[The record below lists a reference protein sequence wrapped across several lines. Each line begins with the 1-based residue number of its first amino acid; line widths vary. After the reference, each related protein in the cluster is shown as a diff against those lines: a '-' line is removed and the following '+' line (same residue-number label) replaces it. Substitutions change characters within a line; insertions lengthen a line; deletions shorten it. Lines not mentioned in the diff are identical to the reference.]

1 MYQRL
6 IQSNMR
12 NLTFLLIFLFFTSF
26 GFSQLIVTEIDE
38 DAAGEIIAGPG
49 VEIITAGHYGGTN
62 QLGSFSGGLGIIGI
76 ESGVVLTTGNVE
88 LAGNGNGG
96 PAESIAANGSDFSSQ
111 LSAAY
116 PGVPLSDASALQI
129 SFEATA
135 TVLQFDFVFASEEYL
150 EYVGEEFNDAI
161 GVFIDGPGFSDEF
174 AGYENVALVPGTSD
188 LVNINNV
195 NTGTN
200 ATWYVNN
207 PPGGGPYSAVFA
219 YDGFT
224 QKMTI
229 LLTGLSCG
237 STYNLHFAVADAID
251 ENFDA
256 ALFIGANSVQSN
268 FAVGEIT
275 VVDASPFCE
284 GDEFT
289 ASITHN
295 PSWNYTWSTG
305 ESGLGVSSVVRT
317 AVFGVDEISVVVAD
331 GDGCLAERSAEA
343 IVHTDD
349 NVAPGVMNT
358 TFTYYATANEEIC
371 FEIYATDSDNETAAL
386 NVVSIDGD
394 FSLLNFIPTAI
405 IPEVYHEIVT
415 FCWTP
420 NEYDYGENSFTISV
434 TDNNSCASLS
444 QNFTFKIIVTCPMCP
459 ECIYYEDRTPES
471 NPLPPLTEAAKC
483 IIAGMTDEVIVGDEE
498 VIFRAG
504 EYIELGDFF
513 VEGPFFAEITG
524 ETCIEECTNCCE
536 SWTGFRYDPLY
547 DAIAPDGD
555 GIADYWF
562 LNDTENPYCAF
573 NATGFEI
580 WVGNHWSR
588 SEAFYYRSQLTD
600 YCCPFQAATE
610 ETGLDHTVINWD
622 GTRDDGAHCND
633 HTYKVVVRLYSC
645 GFVYELKHWVAKL
658 SDELPG
664 RPNFDTTLTVNSE
677 TLENN
682 ISIYPNPGSENVTIS
697 IGRNF
702 LDADTKL
709 ILYDL
714 KNAKVLEQTIVNEQS
729 QIDISFLRSGIYIVS
744 CSNTNGVLYTK
755 LIVQ

>member
-1 MYQRL
+1 
-6 IQSNMR
+6 MR
-12 NLTFLLIFLFFTSF
+12 NLAILVSLLFFTSF

-88 LAGNGNGG
+88 LAGTGNGG
-96 PAESIAANGSDFSSQ
+96 AAQSMPANGSDFSSQ

-116 PGVPLSDASALQI
+116 PGVPLDDVSALQI
-129 SFEATA
+129 SFEATS

-195 NTGTN
+195 NTVTN

-207 PPGGGPYSAVFA
+207 PPGGGPYGAVFA

-224 QKMTI
+224 KKMTI
-229 LLTGLSCG
+229 VLTGLSCG

-268 FAVGEIT
+268 FDVGEIV

-305 ESGLGVSSVVRT
+305 ESGFGVSSVVRT

-349 NVAPGVMNT
+349 NVAPWLTNT
-358 TFTYYATANEEIC
+358 EFTYYVYPDETVCFGIYSADTPNEEVYLTYSGIPVLS
-371 FEIYATDSDNETAAL
+371 EMTIYETFQQSGL
-386 NVVSIDGD
+386 
-394 FSLLNFIPTAI
+394 
-405 IPEVYHEIVT
+405 

-420 NEYDYGENSFTISV
+420 TAYNYGEHSFEIYLQ
-434 TDNNSCASLS
+434 DNNSCGAIGATY
-444 QNFTFKIIVTCPMCP
+444 TFKIQVLCPICP
-459 ECIYYEDRTPES
+459 ICIYYEDRTPEF
-471 NPLPPLTEAAKC
+471 NPLPALTEAGKC
-483 IIAGMTDEVIVGDEE
+483 IEAGFTAPVVVGDEAE
-498 VIFRAG
+498 VIFKAG
-504 EYIELGDFF
+504 ESIELGDFF
-513 VEGPFFAEITG
+513 VEGLFYAEIIG
-524 ETCIEECTNCCE
+524 ASCVDECAACCE
-536 SWTGFRYDPLY
+536 EWTGFTYDTPIPNILT
-547 DAIAPDGD
+547 PNGD
-555 GIADYWF
+555 GINDVWF
-562 LNDTENPYCAF
+562 LNDEANSWCAF
-573 NATGFEI
+573 NALGFEM
-580 WVGNHWSR
+580 WVVDRWGITQYHTSFEPN
-588 SEAFYYRSQLTD
+588 
-600 YCCPFQAATE
+600 YCCPFHAAND
-610 ETGLDHTVINWD
+610 ETGLDFTIINWD
-622 GTRDDGAHCND
+622 GKNNAGIVLNEDQYWISIRLIGCTRDEYILVSVKSTGPHLAPIFDDNLGAQDGVDRVIPEIIENETAQNSFKVFPSPVSD
-633 HTYKVVVRLYSC
+633 VLTVVV
-645 GFVYELKHWVAKL
+645 AKAENPL
-658 SDELPG
+658 
-664 RPNFDTTLTVNSE
+664 
-677 TLENN
+677 TLE
-682 ISIYPNPGSENVTIS
+682 IYDLNSNLILSENVTEAMTT
-697 IGRNF
+697 F
-702 LDADTKL
+702 DV
-709 ILYDL
+709 
-714 KNAKVLEQTIVNEQS
+714 KNLSAGL
-729 QIDISFLRSGIYIVS
+729 YIVILRNG
-744 CSNTNGVLYTK
+744 NTFEHQNFIK
-755 LIVQ
+755 Q